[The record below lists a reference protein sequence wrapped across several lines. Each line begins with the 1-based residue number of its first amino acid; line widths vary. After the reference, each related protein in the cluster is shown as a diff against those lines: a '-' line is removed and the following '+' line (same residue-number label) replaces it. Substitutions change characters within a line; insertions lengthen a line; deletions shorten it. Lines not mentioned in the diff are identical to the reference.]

1 MRASAVTLE
10 SEVSRDELAA
20 LVSVLRT
27 RRLKGKHLEIGTAAG
42 GTLKELM
49 RCYDDAQRPRF
60 VVVDPMS
67 YFPDQLSIVRRNLAS
82 AGLNADAVDFRR
94 GKSWP
99 QFQAAERANERFS
112 FIFVDGSHK
121 IHHVTEDLAWAR
133 LLDSGGIICFHDY
146 SPQFDGVVQA
156 VDRFLARYRNYRIVD
171 KVESL
176 LIVEKT
182 AVSAEREIGL
192 IERLRAKAINIF
204 HQLRA
209 SRRKR
214 QSKLSD
220 V

>member
-1 MRASAVTLE
+1 MRASAITLE
-10 SEVSRDELAA
+10 SEVSRGELAA
-20 LVSVLRT
+20 LVAILRA
-27 RRLKGKHLEIGTAAG
+27 RRLSGAHLEIGTAAG

-49 RCYDDAQRPRF
+49 RCYSDRQRPRF
-60 VVVDPMS
+60 VVVDPMT

-82 AGLNADAVDFRR
+82 AGLDADTVDFRR

-99 QFQAAERANERFS
+99 QFQASERANESYS

-133 LLDSGGIICFHDY
+133 LLEPGGLICFHDY
-146 SPQFDGVVQA
+146 SPQFEGVVQA
-156 VDRFLARYRNYRIVD
+156 VDRFLARYRNYRMVE
-171 KVESL
+171 KVETL

-182 AVSAEREIGL
+182 GASTEREIGF
-192 IERLRAKAINIF
+192 IERMRAKCVNLV

-214 QSKLSD
+214 QSRLSCA
-220 V
+220 

>member
-10 SEVSRDELAA
+10 SEVSRNELAA

-27 RRLKGKHLEIGTAAG
+27 RRLTGTHLEIGTAAG

-49 RCYDDAQRPRF
+49 RCYDDAERPRF
-60 VVVDPMS
+60 VVVDPMT
-67 YFPDQLSIVRRNLAS
+67 YFPDQLSVVRKNLAS
-82 AGLNADAVDFRR
+82 VGLNADAVDFRR

-99 QFQAAERANERFS
+99 QFQAAEQANERFS

-133 LLDSGGIICFHDY
+133 LLEPGGIICFHDY
-146 SPQFDGVVQA
+146 SPQFDGVTLA
-156 VDRFLARYRNYRIVD
+156 VDRFLARYRNYSIVEI
-171 KVESL
+171 VESL
-176 LIVEKT
+176 LIVEKH
-182 AVSAEREIGL
+182 AASGEREVGFAERM
-192 IERLRAKAINIF
+192 RARCINVV

-214 QSKLSD
+214 QEKLSRP
-220 V
+220 